1 MRVSEVF
8 ALLDERKNHQQ
19 HKLKR
24 IKTSLG
30 TVIGAQDAA
39 ANYSLTLQTLTR
51 TSPCATC
58 IWLLHLLLN
67 TIAQDGL
74 VPVQLALVVFN

>member
-8 ALLDERKNHQQ
+8 ALLDERKTHQQ

-30 TVIGAQDAA
+30 TVIGAQDTPVAA
-39 ANYSLTLQTLTR
+39 ANYSLT
-51 TSPCATC
+51 S
-58 IWLLHLLLN
+58 
-67 TIAQDGL
+67 
-74 VPVQLALVVFN
+74 

>member
-39 ANYSLTLQTLTR
+39 ANYSLTLQTLTG

-58 IWLLHLLLN
+58 ICLLHRAPKYN
-67 TIAQDGL
+67 CPRWSCPCATCAGG
-74 VPVQLALVVFN
+74 V